1 MTKAVFYSPA
11 DVSKALGVSTSTIKR
26 WVDDGV
32 LPAHKTA
39 GGHRKLLRADVLRLV
54 REGNFPRLDLSRLDL
69 PAYFEETDAARL
81 SQCLLDGL
89 RKGDIAVT
97 RSVVH
102 GAYAAGF
109 PLAVLGDEV
118 IAP

>member
-1 MTKAVFYSPA
+1 MTKAKFYSPA

-26 WVDDGV
+26 RVDDGV
-32 LPAHKTA
+32 LPAHNTA

-81 SQCLLDGL
+81 SQ
-89 RKGDIAVT
+89 
-97 RSVVH
+97 
-102 GAYAAGF
+102 Y
-109 PLAVLGDEV
+109 LA
-118 IAP
+118 